1 MSKSESQEMYLKT
14 ILLLRLG
21 NQTSRSVDVANEL
34 GYSKAS
40 VSRAVSLL
48 KGEKLIEVVE
58 GGEIVF
64 TNKGKEKALSVLERY
79 KVLVKILKK
88 LGLDDE
94 EADEEACKLEHVI
107 GDELYVKLKEFSE
120 REDDWCHLLFLEL
133 IA

>member
-48 KGEKLIEVVE
+48 KSEKLIEVVE

-107 GDELYVKLKEFSE
+107 GDELYAKLKEFSE
-120 REDDWCHLLFLEL
+120 RGDD
-133 IA
+133 

>member
-1 MSKSESQEMYLKT
+1 MAGSESQEMYLKT

-48 KGEKLIEVVE
+48 KSEKLIEVVE

-64 TNKGKEKALSVLERY
+64 TKKGKEKALSVLERY
-79 KVLVKILKK
+79 NVLVKILKK
-88 LGLDDE
+88 LGLDED

-120 REDDWCHLLFLEL
+120 REDD
-133 IA
+133 

>member
-48 KGEKLIEVVE
+48 KSEKLIEVVE

-64 TNKGKEKALSVLERY
+64 TKKGKEKALSVLERY

-120 REDDWCHLLFLEL
+120 RGDD
-133 IA
+133 

>member
-1 MSKSESQEMYLKT
+1 MAGSESQEMYLKT
-14 ILLLRLG
+14 ILLLRLE

-48 KGEKLIEVVE
+48 KSEKLIEVVE

-64 TNKGKEKALSVLERY
+64 TKKGKEKALSVLERY
-79 KVLVKILKK
+79 NVLVKILKK
-88 LGLDDE
+88 LGLDEE

-107 GDELYVKLKEFSE
+107 GDELYVKLKKFSE
-120 REDDWCHLLFLEL
+120 REDD
-133 IA
+133 

>member
-107 GDELYVKLKEFSE
+107 GNELYAKLKEFSE
-120 REDDWCHLLFLEL
+120 REDG
-133 IA
+133 

>member
-1 MSKSESQEMYLKT
+1 MAGSESQEMYLKT

-48 KGEKLIEVVE
+48 KSEKLIEVVE

-64 TNKGKEKALSVLERY
+64 TKKGKEKALSVLERY
-79 KVLVKILKK
+79 NVLVKILKK
-88 LGLDDE
+88 LGLDEE

-120 REDDWCHLLFLEL
+120 KEDD
-133 IA
+133 

>member
-48 KGEKLIEVVE
+48 KSEKLIEVVE

-64 TNKGKEKALSVLERY
+64 TKKGKEKALSVLERY
-79 KVLVKILKK
+79 NVLVKILKK
-88 LGLDDE
+88 LGLDEE

-120 REDDWCHLLFLEL
+120 REDD
-133 IA
+133 

>member
-1 MSKSESQEMYLKT
+1 MAGSESQEMYLKT

-48 KGEKLIEVVE
+48 KREKLIEVVE

-64 TNKGKEKALSVLERY
+64 TKKGKEKALSVLERY
-79 KVLVKILKK
+79 NVLVKILKK
-88 LGLDDE
+88 LGLDEE

-120 REDDWCHLLFLEL
+120 REDD
-133 IA
+133 

>member
-1 MSKSESQEMYLKT
+1 MAGSESQEMYLKT

-48 KGEKLIEVVE
+48 KSEKLIEVVE

-64 TNKGKEKALSVLERY
+64 TKKGKEKALSVLERY
-79 KVLVKILKK
+79 NVLVKILKK
-88 LGLDDE
+88 LGLDEE

-120 REDDWCHLLFLEL
+120 REDD
-133 IA
+133 

>member
-1 MSKSESQEMYLKT
+1 MAGSESQEMYLKT

-40 VSRAVSLL
+40 VSRAVSLM
-48 KGEKLIEVVE
+48 KSEKLIEVVE

-64 TNKGKEKALSVLERY
+64 TKKGKEKALSVLERY
-79 KVLVKILKK
+79 NVLVKILKK
-88 LGLDDE
+88 LGLDE
-94 EADEEACKLEHVI
+94 EKADEEACKLEHVI

-120 REDDWCHLLFLEL
+120 REDD
-133 IA
+133 

>member
-1 MSKSESQEMYLKT
+1 MAGSESQEMYLKT

-48 KGEKLIEVVE
+48 KSEKLVEVIE

-64 TNKGKEKALSVLERY
+64 TKKGKEKALSVLERY

-88 LGLDDE
+88 LGLDE
-94 EADEEACKLEHVI
+94 VEADEEACKLEHVI
-107 GDELYVKLKEFSE
+107 GDELYAKLKEFSE
-120 REDDWCHLLFLEL
+120 REDG
-133 IA
+133 

>member
-1 MSKSESQEMYLKT
+1 MAGSESQEMYLKT

-48 KGEKLIEVVE
+48 KSEKLVEVIE

-64 TNKGKEKALSVLERY
+64 TKKGKEKALSVLERY

-88 LGLDDE
+88 LGLDE
-94 EADEEACKLEHVI
+94 VEADDEACKLEHVI

-120 REDDWCHLLFLEL
+120 REDD
-133 IA
+133 

>member
-1 MSKSESQEMYLKT
+1 MAGSESQEMYLKT

-48 KGEKLIEVVE
+48 KSEKLVEVIE

-64 TNKGKEKALSVLERY
+64 TKKGEEKALSVLERY

-88 LGLDDE
+88 LGLDE
-94 EADEEACKLEHVI
+94 VEADDEACKLEHVI

-120 REDDWCHLLFLEL
+120 REDG
-133 IA
+133 

>member
-107 GDELYVKLKEFSE
+107 GDELYAKLKEFSE
-120 REDDWCHLLFLEL
+120 KEDD
-133 IA
+133 

>member
-48 KGEKLIEVVE
+48 KSEKLIEVVE

-107 GDELYVKLKEFSE
+107 GDELYAKLKEFSE
-120 REDDWCHLLFLEL
+120 REDG
-133 IA
+133 

>member
-1 MSKSESQEMYLKT
+1 MAGSESQEMYLKT
-14 ILLLRLG
+14 ILLLHLG

-48 KGEKLIEVVE
+48 KSEKLIEVVE

-64 TNKGKEKALSVLERY
+64 TKKGKEKALSVLERY
-79 KVLVKILKK
+79 NVLVKILKK
-88 LGLDDE
+88 LGLDEE

-120 REDDWCHLLFLEL
+120 REDD
-133 IA
+133 

>member
-1 MSKSESQEMYLKT
+1 MAGSESQEMYLKT

-21 NQTSRSVDVANEL
+21 NQTSRSDDVANEL

-48 KGEKLIEVVE
+48 KSEKLIEVVE

-64 TNKGKEKALSVLERY
+64 TKKGKEKALSVLERY
-79 KVLVKILKK
+79 NVLVKILKK
-88 LGLDDE
+88 LGLDEE

-120 REDDWCHLLFLEL
+120 REDD
-133 IA
+133 

>member
-1 MSKSESQEMYLKT
+1 MAGSESQEMYLKT

-48 KGEKLIEVVE
+48 KSEKLIEVVE

-64 TNKGKEKALSVLERY
+64 TKKGKDKALSVLERY
-79 KVLVKILKK
+79 NVLVKILKK
-88 LGLDDE
+88 LGLDEE

-120 REDDWCHLLFLEL
+120 REDD
-133 IA
+133 

>member
-1 MSKSESQEMYLKT
+1 MAGSESQEMYLKT

-40 VSRAVSLL
+40 VSRAVSLM
-48 KGEKLIEVVE
+48 KSEKLIEVVE

-64 TNKGKEKALSVLERY
+64 TKKGKEKALSVLERY
-79 KVLVKILKK
+79 NVLVKILKK
-88 LGLDDE
+88 LGLDEE

-107 GDELYVKLKEFSE
+107 GDELYVKLKKFSE
-120 REDDWCHLLFLEL
+120 REDD
-133 IA
+133 

>member
-1 MSKSESQEMYLKT
+1 MAGSESQEMYLKT

-40 VSRAVSLL
+40 VSRAVSLM
-48 KGEKLIEVVE
+48 KSEKLIEVVE

-64 TNKGKEKALSVLERY
+64 TKKGKEKAFSVLERY
-79 KVLVKILKK
+79 NVLVKILKK
-88 LGLDDE
+88 LGLDEE

-120 REDDWCHLLFLEL
+120 REDD
-133 IA
+133 

>member
-1 MSKSESQEMYLKT
+1 MAGSESQEMYLKT

-48 KGEKLIEVVE
+48 KSEKLIEVVE

-64 TNKGKEKALSVLERY
+64 TKKGKEKALSVLERY

-107 GDELYVKLKEFSE
+107 GDELYAKLKEFSE
-120 REDDWCHLLFLEL
+120 RGDD
-133 IA
+133 

>member
-1 MSKSESQEMYLKT
+1 MAGSESQEMYLKT

-48 KGEKLIEVVE
+48 KSEKLIEVVE

-64 TNKGKEKALSVLERY
+64 TKKGKEKALSVLERY
-79 KVLVKILKK
+79 NVFVKILKK
-88 LGLDDE
+88 LGLDEE

-120 REDDWCHLLFLEL
+120 REDD
-133 IA
+133 

>member
-48 KGEKLIEVVE
+48 KSEKLIEVVE

-107 GDELYVKLKEFSE
+107 GDELYAKLKEF
-120 REDDWCHLLFLEL
+120 WL
-133 IA
+133 

>member
-1 MSKSESQEMYLKT
+1 MAGSESQEMYLKT

-48 KGEKLIEVVE
+48 KSEKLVEVIE

-64 TNKGKEKALSVLERY
+64 TKKGKEKALSVLERY
-79 KVLVKILKK
+79 KVLVKILNK
-88 LGLDDE
+88 LGLDE
-94 EADEEACKLEHVI
+94 VEADDEACKLEHVI

-120 REDDWCHLLFLEL
+120 REDG
-133 IA
+133 

>member
-1 MSKSESQEMYLKT
+1 MAGSESQEMYLKT

-48 KGEKLIEVVE
+48 KSEKLIEVVE

-64 TNKGKEKALSVLERY
+64 TKKGKEKALSVLERY
-79 KVLVKILKK
+79 NVLVKILKK
-88 LGLDDE
+88 LGLDEE

-120 REDDWCHLLFLEL
+120 GEDD
-133 IA
+133 

>member
-58 GGEIVF
+58 GGDIVF

-107 GDELYVKLKEFSE
+107 GDELYAKLKEFSE
-120 REDDWCHLLFLEL
+120 REDG
-133 IA
+133 

>member
-58 GGEIVF
+58 GGGIVF
-64 TNKGKEKALSVLERY
+64 TNKGKEKALSFLERS

-107 GDELYVKLKEFSE
+107 GDELYAKLKEFSE
-120 REDDWCHLLFLEL
+120 REDG
-133 IA
+133 

>member
-1 MSKSESQEMYLKT
+1 MAGSESQEMYLKT

-48 KGEKLIEVVE
+48 KSEKLIEVVE

-64 TNKGKEKALSVLERY
+64 TKKGKEKALSVLERY
-79 KVLVKILKK
+79 NVLVKILKK
-88 LGLDDE
+88 LGLDEE

-107 GDELYVKLKEFSE
+107 GDELYVKLKEFSG
-120 REDDWCHLLFLEL
+120 REDD
-133 IA
+133 

>member
-107 GDELYVKLKEFSE
+107 GDELYAKLKEFSE
-120 REDDWCHLLFLEL
+120 RGDD
-133 IA
+133 

>member
-1 MSKSESQEMYLKT
+1 MAGSESQEMYLKT

-48 KGEKLIEVVE
+48 KSEKLVEVVE

-64 TNKGKEKALSVLERY
+64 TKKGKEKALSVLERY

-88 LGLDDE
+88 LGLDE
-94 EADEEACKLEHVI
+94 VEADDEACKLEHVI

-120 REDDWCHLLFLEL
+120 REDG
-133 IA
+133 

>member
-48 KGEKLIEVVE
+48 KSEKLIEVVE

-120 REDDWCHLLFLEL
+120 RGDD
-133 IA
+133 

>member
-1 MSKSESQEMYLKT
+1 MAGSESQEMYLKT

-48 KGEKLIEVVE
+48 KSEKLVEVIE

-64 TNKGKEKALSVLERY
+64 TKKGKEKALSVLERY

-107 GDELYVKLKEFSE
+107 GDELYAKLKEFSE
-120 REDDWCHLLFLEL
+120 REDG
-133 IA
+133 

>member
-48 KGEKLIEVVE
+48 KGEKIIEVVE

-107 GDELYVKLKEFSE
+107 GDELYAKLKEFSE
-120 REDDWCHLLFLEL
+120 RGDD
-133 IA
+133 